1 MRTLSNKITL
11 LLTLF
16 FFGFIGISQA
26 QNGYVS
32 IEQDAKIDKL
42 MQIKKEVNK
51 TTDNGDYYRIQLFFG
66 TFEEAQKIEMKA
78 KADFISWPIKLE
90 FGEPNYKV
98 MAGKFKTR
106 LEADKNLIEVRK
118 KYSQALLL
126 KPKKQ

>member
-1 MRTLSNKITL
+1 MSALYNKTAFI
-11 LLTLF
+11 LTLF
-16 FFGFIGISQA
+16 LFGLIGISQA
-26 QNGYVS
+26 QTGYVS

-42 MQIKKEVNK
+42 MQLKKEVNK

-66 TFEEAQKIEMKA
+66 TYEEARKIEMKA

-126 KPKKQ
+126 KPKK